1 MKSIKLSNEA
11 VSPVVGVM
19 LMLVI
24 TIIIAAVVSGFAGS
38 MTSSIKITPQATI
51 TAEYSQANGMMI
63 THAGGD
69 ALPLSEIKFST
80 MPSEIMGA
88 DYENF
93 FYEIGREAINYSAGS
108 GGSTAIMNNATGY
121 YYKSAFMPGDVLT
134 ISQDMC
140 KDRPITDEEY
150 TALAAANNKN
160 TAYRDYGVV
169 NTNAAVFW
177 GAGDLRYPNSITEK
191 GRYFSAYQF
200 MNPENIGKY
209 FYLIVSDD
217 AGNTISKQKV
227 TIRG

>member
-38 MTSSIKITPQATI
+38 MTHSIHVTPQATI

-63 THAGGD
+63 SHAGGD
-69 ALPLSEIKFST
+69 SLPLYQIKFAT
-80 MPSEIMGA
+80 MPGEIMGA
-88 DYENF
+88 NYENF
-93 FYEIGREAINYSAGS
+93 LYEIGMEGINYSTGS
-108 GGSTAIMNNATGY
+108 GESTAIMNNATGY
-121 YYKSAFMPGDVLT
+121 YFKSAFMPGDVLT
-134 ISQDMC
+134 ISQEMC
-140 KDRPITDEEY
+140 KDSPTTQAEIDG
-150 TALAAANNKN
+150 LNAATGKNN
-160 TAYRDYGVV
+160 AYRNYGIV
-169 NTNAAVFW
+169 NNNAAVFW
-177 GAGDLRYPNSITEK
+177 GAGHLPDSPSDK
-191 GRYFSAYQF
+191 WKYFSAYQF

>member
-1 MKSIKLSNEA
+1 MRYYEEG

-38 MTSSIKITPQATI
+38 MTHSIQVTPQATI

-63 THAGGD
+63 SHAGGD
-69 ALPLSEIKFST
+69 SLPLYQIKFAT

-88 DYENF
+88 DYESF
-93 FYEIGREAINYSAGS
+93 LYDIGMEGINYSTGS
-108 GGSTAIMNNATGY
+108 GESTAIMNNATGY
-121 YYKSAFMPGDVLT
+121 YFKSAFMPGDVLT

-140 KDRPITDEEY
+140 KDRPITDAEKEELSHADSDHPY
-150 TALAAANNKN
+150 KK
-160 TAYRDYGVV
+160 YGVV
-169 NTNAAVFW
+169 NTNSALFW
-177 GAGDLRYPNSITEK
+177 GNIDSAK
-191 GRYFSAYQF
+191 GKYFSAYQF

>member
-1 MKSIKLSNEA
+1 MISLKLSNEA

-19 LMLVI
+19 LMLVV

-38 MTSSIKITPQATI
+38 MTHSIQVTPQATI
-51 TAEYSQANGMMI
+51 TAEYSQSNGMMI

-69 ALPLSEIKFST
+69 SLALSELKFST

-88 DYENF
+88 DYQQF
-93 FYEIGREAINYSAGS
+93 LYEIGMEGVNYSAGS
-108 GGSTAIMNNATGY
+108 GVSTAVMNNATGY
-121 YYKSAFMPGDVLT
+121 YYKSGFMPGDVLT
-134 ISQDMC
+134 ISQAMC
-140 KDRPITDEEY
+140 KDRPTTQAEKD
-150 TALAAANNKN
+150 ALAAASKANPYK
-160 TAYRDYGVV
+160 AYLGVV
-169 NTNAAVFW
+169 NCNSALFW
-177 GAGDLRYPNSITEK
+177 GDLDGSEK
-191 GRYFSAYQF
+191 GKYFSAYQF

>member
-38 MTSSIKITPQATI
+38 MTSSIHVTPQATI
-51 TAEYSQANGMMI
+51 SAEYSQANGMMI

-69 ALPLSEIKFST
+69 SLPLYQIKFAT
-80 MPSEIMGA
+80 MPGEIMGA
-88 DYENF
+88 DYESF
-93 FYEIGREAINYSAGS
+93 LYEIGREGINYSAGS
-108 GGSTAIMNNATGY
+108 GVSTAIMNNATGY

-140 KDRPITDEEY
+140 KDRPLTEAEWEELSHASSGSPY
-150 TALAAANNKN
+150 TN
-160 TAYRDYGVV
+160 YGVV
-169 NTNAAVFW
+169 NTNAALFW
-177 GAGDLRYPNSITEK
+177 GANNKAKLD
-191 GRYFSAYQF
+191 YFSAYQF
-200 MNPENIGKY
+200 MAPENIGKY